1 MACRREE
8 RERWPPGPYC
18 LAATPVAGYCR
29 VHCSYTPLDAGA
41 RESVASDASDSF
53 RSYIWAMREARLRP
67 EFAHLYPGLTP
78 GRWEP
83 ASRIAEAVL
92 ANVLLHKMGEAFVPD
107 RLLDEAHFE
116 FRGGADSDREARSE
130 RASDS

>member
-1 MACRREE
+1 
-8 RERWPPGPYC
+8 
-18 LAATPVAGYCR
+18 
-29 VHCSYTPLDAGA
+29 
-41 RESVASDASDSF
+41 
-53 RSYIWAMREARLRP
+53 MREARLRP

-92 ANVLLHKMGEAFVPD
+92 ANVLLHKMGEAPVPD

-116 FRGGADSDREARSE
+116 FRGEVEAERPARGGRATDS
-130 RASDS
+130 

>member
-1 MACRREE
+1 
-8 RERWPPGPYC
+8 
-18 LAATPVAGYCR
+18 
-29 VHCSYTPLDAGA
+29 
-41 RESVASDASDSF
+41 
-53 RSYIWAMREARLRP
+53 MREARLRP

-92 ANVLLHKMGEAFVPD
+92 ANVLLHQMGEAPMPD

-116 FRGGADSDREARSE
+116 FRGGGEDEREMRGE
-130 RASDS
+130 RVSDS

>member
-1 MACRREE
+1 
-8 RERWPPGPYC
+8 
-18 LAATPVAGYCR
+18 
-29 VHCSYTPLDAGA
+29 
-41 RESVASDASDSF
+41 
-53 RSYIWAMREARLRP
+53 MREARLRP

-92 ANVLLHKMGEAFVPD
+92 ANVLLHQMADAPMPD

-116 FRGGADSDREARSE
+116 FRGGGDDEREMRGE
-130 RASDS
+130 RVSDS

>member
-1 MACRREE
+1 
-8 RERWPPGPYC
+8 
-18 LAATPVAGYCR
+18 
-29 VHCSYTPLDAGA
+29 
-41 RESVASDASDSF
+41 
-53 RSYIWAMREARLRP
+53 MREARLRP

-92 ANVLLHKMGEAFVPD
+92 ANVLLHQMGEAPLPD

-116 FRGGADSDREARSE
+116 FRGGGEDEREMRGE
-130 RASDS
+130 RVSDS